1 MNLSDFIVLA
11 IIMVFGFIGFK
22 IGFVLSIFK
31 IASYFISIW
40 ISLKFYPKVADIFM
54 ETKVFENIKESILN
68 NLLMQKG
75 VLISQT
81 GEQVKQAAVDTIVE
95 KMPLPK
101 FLKDDIVNRI
111 PDPEKIIDINKVME
125 IISRELAKIIIYIL
139 SMVLLYILVRI
150 AIVVAKYLL
159 KGITQLPVLKQLDKL
174 GGFALGAF
182 EGLLTIY
189 VIFAILMLFNSSP
202 SFRQVYEIIETSKI
216 AKFFYENNFI
226 VDFMF
231 PSKVI

>member
-174 GGFALGAF
+174 GVLHW
-182 EGLLTIY
+182 ELLKVY
-189 VIFAILMLFNSSP
+189 LPFMLFL
-202 SFRQVYEIIETSKI
+202 QY
-216 AKFFYENNFI
+216 
-226 VDFMF
+226 
-231 PSKVI
+231 